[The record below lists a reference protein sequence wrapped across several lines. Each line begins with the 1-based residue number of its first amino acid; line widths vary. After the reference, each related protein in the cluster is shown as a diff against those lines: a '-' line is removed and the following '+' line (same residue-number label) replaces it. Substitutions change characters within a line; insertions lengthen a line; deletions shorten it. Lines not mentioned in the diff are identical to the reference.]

1 MVCSPEELRIMSK
14 DKGGRSHL
22 EKIEDNVPGCDLEGS
37 ENDIYI
43 IWQDNYGKEQE
54 LEVSSRDKDL
64 LEPPERPQRSPSCSS

>member
-14 DKGGRSHL
+14 DKGGKSHL
-22 EKIEDNVPGCDLEGS
+22 EKVEDNVPGCDLEGS

-54 LEVSSRDKDL
+54 LEEL
-64 LEPPERPQRSPSCSS
+64 LPSFRAVGNQNPEEI

>member
-14 DKGGRSHL
+14 DKGGKSHL
-22 EKIEDNVPGCDLEGS
+22 EKVEDNVPGCDLEGS

-54 LEVSSRDKDL
+54 LEEL
-64 LEPPERPQRSPSCSS
+64 LLSFRAVGNQNPEEI

>member
-54 LEVSSRDKDL
+54 LEEL
-64 LEPPERPQRSPSCSS
+64 LPSFRAVGNQNPEEI

>member
-54 LEVSSRDKDL
+54 LEEL
-64 LEPPERPQRSPSCSS
+64 LLSFRAVGNQNPEEI